1 MGFLT
6 LTGNLEVIEITDT
19 HIRIKTFVSFNCYN
33 RSGGLINRTSLSSEL
48 NRANF
53 MNSELNKF
61 ILVGCDD
68 LATIEGNLGRNF
80 TSGCMSVCSDS
91 QDVLSGSCS
100 GSGCCQISIPKGLKG
115 FEVELSSKRN
125 HTEVSSFNLC
135 GYAFL
140 GEEKSFRFGGASD
153 LSDPTFINRIEES
166 VPRVLDWV
174 IANNSC
180 VDAKNSNDFA
190 CLQNS
195 HCVDSDTGFAGYRCS
210 CNQGFEG
217 NPYLPSGCTDI
228 DECMDPNNLCEK
240 KCINTPGGYNCSCP
254 DGFFGDGRKDGRG
267 CIAKN
272 SQSLVVKII
281 LGMTTGFGMLFFIL
295 STWWIYKLVRKRNIL
310 KLRQKFFKRNGGF
323 LLQKQLTSG
332 EEGNVE
338 KTKLFTSK
346 ELEKATDRYNENRIL
361 GKGGQGTVYKGMLRD
376 GKIVAVKKST
386 KVDEGQLDQFI
397 NEVVILSQ
405 INHRNVVR
413 LHGCCLETEVP
424 LLVYE
429 FIPNGTLF
437 QYIHYQN
444 EDFPLTWDVRL
455 RIAIEVA
462 TALSYLHCAASI
474 PIYHRD
480 IKSTNI
486 LLDDKYKAKVADFG
500 TSRSIGVDQ
509 THLTTRVLGTF
520 GYLDPEYFQS
530 GQFTEKSEV
539 YSFAVVLVELLTG
552 QKPISSIGSDEVQSL
567 STYFLQT
574 MEENRIF
581 DIIDERVRNESRKK
595 EIIGVANLARR
606 CLNLSRKKRP
616 TIKEV
621 AMELEA
627 IKMSKGASTIQQHY
641 EEVEYDINEFSESWE
656 TASTSTSTT
665 NPFGAFL
672 GARVGFGLQKN
683 VLFVSR

>member
-1 MGFLT
+1 M
-6 LTGNLEVIEITDT
+6 
-19 HIRIKTFVSFNCYN
+19 
-33 RSGGLINRTSLSSEL
+33 
-48 NRANF
+48 
-53 MNSELNKF
+53 
-61 ILVGCDD
+61 
-68 LATIEGNLGRNF
+68 
-80 TSGCMSVCSDS
+80 
-91 QDVLSGSCS
+91 
-100 GSGCCQISIPKGLKG
+100 
-115 FEVELSSKRN
+115 
-125 HTEVSSFNLC
+125 
-135 GYAFL
+135 
-140 GEEKSFRFGGASD
+140 
-153 LSDPTFINRIEES
+153 
-166 VPRVLDWV
+166 
-174 IANNSC
+174 
-180 VDAKNSNDFA
+180 
-190 CLQNS
+190 
-195 HCVDSDTGFAGYRCS
+195 
-210 CNQGFEG
+210 
-217 NPYLPSGCTDI
+217 
-228 DECMDPNNLCEK
+228 
-240 KCINTPGGYNCSCP
+240 
-254 DGFFGDGRKDGRG
+254 
-267 CIAKN
+267 
-272 SQSLVVKII
+272 
-281 LGMTTGFGMLFFIL
+281 
-295 STWWIYKLVRKRNIL
+295 

-361 GKGGQGTVYKGMLRD
+361 GQGGQGTVYKGMLTD
-376 GKIVAVKKST
+376 GRIVAVKKST

-437 QYIHYQN
+437 QYIHDQN

-462 TALSYLHCAASI
+462 AALSYLHYAASM

-509 THLTTRVLGTF
+509 THLTTQVLGTF

-530 GQFTEKSEV
+530 SQFTEKSDV

-552 QKPISSIGSDEVQSL
+552 QKPISSTRSDEVRSL
-567 STYFLQT
+567 STYFLQA

-581 DIIDERVRNESRKK
+581 DIIDERVRNESQKE
-595 EIIGVANLARR
+595 EIIRVANLARR
-606 CLNLSRKKRP
+606 CLNLSGKKRP
-616 TIKEV
+616 TMKEV

-627 IKMSKGASTIQQHY
+627 IKMSNGALTIQQHY
-641 EEVEYDINEFSESWE
+641 EEVEYDINEFPESWE
-656 TASTSTSTT
+656 TASTSNSTMHIDIQPRNIDLLATLSTLVISSFRLSFLTLSSIILKMRFSSTACKKYIVKLCTSSKLV
-665 NPFGAFL
+665 NEI
-672 GARVGFGLQKN
+672 GF
-683 VLFVSR
+683 